1 MFKHASVN
9 KVFRLVWS
17 EARQAWIAVAESAR
31 GRGKRSSTQTRL
43 REVSGDEVTRSSV
56 SPAPTGEFTTQLCSQ
71 GNPSNLQ
78 PLSAPR

>member
-43 REVSGDEVTRSSV
+43 REARIPSCRAYDDRQRTLASASTRI
-56 SPAPTGEFTTQLCSQ
+56 
-71 GNPSNLQ
+71 
-78 PLSAPR
+78 